1 MRQYAVSGSVGGNI
15 AMLAFYPLDQLV
27 MRAQASTSDKR
38 TRVGP
43 LRAMMDVI
51 NTEGISGLYRGLNS
65 TLVTLFVANFIY
77 FYAFHLLRALVR
89 TNQNFRKVRS
99 TFKLLRL
106 FCRTNLAS
114 FSYWFPCL
122 FLVNHYMSCSNG
134 EMTRKVGK
142 MLKISRAVSNLLLGT
157 IAGAINVCFVQVQ

>member
-99 TFKLLRL
+99 PFKLLRL
-106 FCRTNLAS
+106 CCRTNLAS
-114 FSYWFPCL
+114 FS
-122 FLVNHYMSCSNG
+122 
-134 EMTRKVGK
+134 
-142 MLKISRAVSNLLLGT
+142 
-157 IAGAINVCFVQVQ
+157 